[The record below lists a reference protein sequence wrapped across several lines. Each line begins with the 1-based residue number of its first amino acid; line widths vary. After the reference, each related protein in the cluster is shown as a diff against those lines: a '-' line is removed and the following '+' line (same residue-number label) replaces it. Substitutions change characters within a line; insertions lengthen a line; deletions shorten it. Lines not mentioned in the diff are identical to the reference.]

1 MKSPKKGRK
10 KKLSM
15 AVKGEKAVHW
25 VIIWNHCLNIKNFF
39 LTIINLVQI
48 VVTLVH
54 CNTMRASDIV
64 YLSDKKETYYLL
76 CMPMTKNQGVHS
88 LHQAELLVRLMHHH
102 CIYQTNCWYPA
113 FSFLSF
119 IYCLPMCWCT
129 YCQDEVNDIR
139 TSPMTFLHNF

>member
-1 MKSPKKGRK
+1 MI
-10 KKLSM
+10 
-15 AVKGEKAVHW
+15 VV
-25 VIIWNHCLNIKNFF
+25 
-39 LTIINLVQI
+39 TIINLVQI
-48 VVTLVH
+48 IVTLVH

-76 CMPMTKNQGVHS
+76 CMPMAKNQGVHS